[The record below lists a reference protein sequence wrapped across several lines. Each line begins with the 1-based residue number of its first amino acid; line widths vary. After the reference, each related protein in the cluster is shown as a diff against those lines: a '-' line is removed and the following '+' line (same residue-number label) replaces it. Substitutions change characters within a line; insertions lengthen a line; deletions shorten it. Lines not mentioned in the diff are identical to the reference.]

1 MSVTS
6 HYWQQPINYD
16 FHTSE
21 SFTGGAVDANLKY
34 FFFNNQNGWLNGFSV
49 DFGLVY
55 KTEGFLPEELYLDK
69 HFGFRFGT
77 TIKLD

>member
-1 MSVTS
+1 
-6 HYWQQPINYD
+6 
-16 FHTSE
+16 
-21 SFTGGAVDANLKY
+21 
-34 FFFNNQNGWLNGFSV
+34 LNGFSV

-55 KTEGFLPEELYLDK
+55 KTEGFLPEELYLDE